1 MPSKII
7 IFGKGVL
14 MGVCDLIPGVSGGTI
29 AFITGIYDRLIDA
42 VANITPKNYFNLVF
56 SKSSEERKKL
66 FKELDILFLILL
78 FSGIFSA
85 IILGSKV
92 ISYLIDNF
100 YVYIFTFFVGLILAS
115 GLFISNQIKVK
126 KNMNKLFGVFGFVCG
141 ILLLLFSPKEIVS
154 PDYLLVVLSG
164 FLAIFALFLPGISG
178 SFILVILGMYEYVLN
193 LVKNL
198 DLINLI
204 PFMIG
209 AGLGVVVI
217 SRVVKFLFDFDK
229 CKTLYFLLGLILG
242 TLSIPLRNIYL
253 QIEVFSFGLIFNL
266 FVLAVFGFWVVKK
279 LERAHK

>member
-217 SRVVKFLFDFDK
+217 SRVVKLFFDFDK

-242 TLSIPLRNIYL
+242 TLSIPFRNIYL

-279 LERAHK
+279 LERTHK

>member
-217 SRVVKFLFDFDK
+217 SRVVKLFFDFDK

-279 LERAHK
+279 LERTHK